1 MCRGFETTYR
11 VRFAAM
17 TVGVLAVACL
27 ASRAASAGPIIH
39 EVFYDAVGS
48 DTGQVFTEIY
58 GETGMSLSGWSL
70 VGINGSGGSP
80 YRTIDLTG
88 AVIPADSL
96 LVIAQS
102 SATPLLAGLRDFVA
116 NVDWQNGPD
125 AVQFLDPWGGLADA
139 LQYGDAGLHN
149 AGEGTFAFDAAA
161 GSSLTRDLLGS
172 DTNDNG
178 IDFPRHPIA
187 RSRAAAAN
195 PQSDP
200 RAADD
205 TASVQRPRGWLLV
218 PPSPRGAMMTS

>member
-58 GETGMSLSGWSL
+58 GEAGMGLSGWSL
-70 VGINGSGGSP
+70 VGINGSSGSP

-102 SATPLLAGLRDFVA
+102 SATPLLAGFRDFVA

-125 AVQFLDPWGGLADA
+125 AVQFLDPWGGGSRTRCSTVTPVCTMPGKAHLLSTPRLGQASRGICSA
-139 LQYGDAGLHN
+139 AIP
-149 AGEGTFAFDAAA
+149 TITVSTSPSAF
-161 GSSLTRDLLGS
+161 
-172 DTNDNG
+172 
-178 IDFPRHPIA
+178 H
-187 RSRAAAAN
+187 
-195 PQSDP
+195 
-200 RAADD
+200 
-205 TASVQRPRGWLLV
+205 RPVSGR
-218 PPSPRGAMMTS
+218 RR

>member
-125 AVQFLDPWGGLADA
+125 AV
-139 LQYGDAGLHN
+139 
-149 AGEGTFAFDAAA
+149 
-161 GSSLTRDLLGS
+161 
-172 DTNDNG
+172 
-178 IDFPRHPIA
+178 
-187 RSRAAAAN
+187 
-195 PQSDP
+195 
-200 RAADD
+200 
-205 TASVQRPRGWLLV
+205 
-218 PPSPRGAMMTS
+218 

>member
-1 MCRGFETTYR
+1 MYRGFEMTNQ

-17 TVGVLAVACL
+17 TVGVLVVACL
-27 ASRAASAGPIIH
+27 VPRAASAGPIIH

-58 GETGMSLSGWSL
+58 GEAGMSLSGWSL
-70 VGINGSGGSP
+70 VGVNGSSGSP

-102 SATPLLAGLRDFVA
+102 AATSLLAGLRDFVA

-125 AVQFLDPWGGLADA
+125 AVQLLDPWGGRADA

-149 AGEGTFAFDAAA
+149 AGEGTPAFDAAA
-161 GSSLTRDLLGS
+161 GSGLTRDLLGS
-172 DTNDNG
+172 DTNNNR
-178 IDFPRHPIA
+178 IDF
-187 RSRAAAAN
+187 
-195 PQSDP
+195 
-200 RAADD
+200 
-205 TASVQRPRGWLLV
+205 SVGI
-218 PPSPRGAMMTS
+218 PSPGLGPPPLTPNPIPEPPTMLLLCSGLVGGYSCRRLRVRR

>member
-1 MCRGFETTYR
+1 MCRGVETTYR
-11 VRFAAM
+11 VRFVAM
-17 TVGVLAVACL
+17 TVGVLTVACL

-58 GETGMSLSGWSL
+58 GEAGMSLSGWSL
-70 VGINGSGGSP
+70 VGINGSSGLP
-80 YRTIDLTG
+80 YRSIDLTG

-102 SATPLLAGLRDFVA
+102 SATPLLAGFRDFVA

-125 AVQFLDPWGGLADA
+125 AVQFLDPWGRLADA

-178 IDFPRHPIA
+178 IDFSAGI
-187 RSRAAAAN
+187 
-195 PQSDP
+195 
-200 RAADD
+200 
-205 TASVQRPRGWLLV
+205 
-218 PPSPRGAMMTS
+218 PSPGLGPPPLPPNPIPEPPTMLLLCSGLVGGYWCRRRRAGR

>member
-58 GETGMSLSGWSL
+58 GEAGMSLSGWSL
-70 VGINGSGGSP
+70 VGINGSSGSP

-88 AVIPADSL
+88 AVIPADSI

-102 SATPLLAGLRDFVA
+102 SATPLLAGFRDFVA

-125 AVQFLDPWGGLADA
+125 AVQFLDPWGW
-139 LQYGDAGLHN
+139 
-149 AGEGTFAFDAAA
+149 
-161 GSSLTRDLLGS
+161 
-172 DTNDNG
+172 
-178 IDFPRHPIA
+178 A
-187 RSRAAAAN
+187 RGRVAV
-195 PQSDP
+195 
-200 RAADD
+200 R
-205 TASVQRPRGWLLV
+205 
-218 PPSPRGAMMTS
+218 